1 MDAGR
6 PTFGMHLDMENHEN
20 RCPMMSLKENLDGF
34 LVATPFFRFSRFLHG
49 HFLVNDRISTG
60 LCDSVQGSTSFSA
73 TIFHA
78 KLWTSQSWE
87 TSPTVRQ

>member
-34 LVATPFFRFSRFLHG
+34 LVATPFFRFF
-49 HFLVNDRISTG
+49 
-60 LCDSVQGSTSFSA
+60 
-73 TIFHA
+73 
-78 KLWTSQSWE
+78 
-87 TSPTVRQ
+87 